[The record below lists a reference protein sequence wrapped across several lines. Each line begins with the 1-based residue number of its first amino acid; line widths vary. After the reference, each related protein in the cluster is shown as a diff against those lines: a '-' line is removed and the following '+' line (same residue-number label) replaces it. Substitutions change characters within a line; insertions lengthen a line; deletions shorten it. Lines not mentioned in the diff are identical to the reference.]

1 MRSISAASLR
11 EFLRPS
17 LCLGG
22 LPLLLLLLLARV
34 PLPAQPLPYTKG
46 VTYDPAIPTIQQA
59 LGYASGDKVTP
70 PADLLRYLRALERAS
85 KRIKVQT
92 IGLSWEG
99 RELALA
105 FIGSEA
111 NLARL
116 DDIRARMQR
125 LADPRKTSEAEAKS
139 IIADLPAIICLAYS
153 VHGNELSPS
162 DAAIAAAY
170 HLVAAQNDPVVD
182 KIRNNVLILMDPI
195 QNPDGRHRW
204 ITNYES
210 ALGLEPDPS
219 PISAE
224 RNEPWPRG
232 RSNHYLFDMNRDWLT
247 ATQPETRARIAQLRE
262 WLPLVFVDLHEMGSD
277 STYYFAPEAVPYNP
291 WLVPHQR
298 SSLDWFGRN
307 NAAYFDRAGL
317 NYFTREVYDAFYPG
331 YGASWPAYY
340 GSIAMTYEQ
349 RSSRGLLARTS
360 DGRVFTFRDTVEG
373 HFLASIATAETA
385 ADKRAELLTQFYDY
399 RRTAIAEGRTG
410 NIREYIL
417 PREADVSTVDKLAG
431 ILSFHGLEVKRAKAA
446 FRNGNRQYPAG
457 SYVVPLDQP
466 GARLARVLLEKQ
478 VSMDDAFLKEQDRRR
493 AKKLGDEIYDVTS
506 WSLPVMFNV
515 ETVATGTPS
524 AGDFEAFTH
533 NAIPAG
539 SVTPAP
545 SPVAYV
551 VPWGTTAAGR
561 FLTAALRKD
570 LTVLG
575 LDKESV
581 QNGRTYPRGTLVLR
595 TADNPASLA
604 QTVEALARETG
615 AEVVATPSGWVDGGI
630 NFGSRFARLIP
641 KAQVAMLWDEPTSSL
656 SAGATRFVLERQF
669 GYPVTVIRTSSLATA
684 DLSRYHTLILP
695 SGSASGYSRVIG
707 STGADNLKR
716 WVRAGGTLVAIGD
729 ALDYLRS
736 EAVGLLALKQ
746 EFEAVD
752 DPKKNGKDAP
762 ADKSG
767 QVEGSL
773 LASESDYLRAIEP
786 SKDETADVLGV
797 LLRAK
802 LDPDHWLTVG
812 CERGVNVLYSGSTI
826 YAPLKLSEGVNAA
839 FLEAPD
845 KLAQSGYV
853 WDSLTKQLAF
863 KPVLVSQTAG
873 RGNVI
878 GFVTDPNF
886 RGYMDGNNLL
896 FLNAVFRGPAH
907 SRRAGGD

>member
-1 MRSISAASLR
+1 M
-11 EFLRPS
+11 LRPAARLS
-17 LCLGG
+17 APCLF
-22 LPLLLLLLLARV
+22 LLLTLHLA
-34 PLPAQPLPYTKG
+34 AQSLPYTKA
-46 VTYDPAIPTIQQA
+46 TAYDPAIPTIQQV
-59 LGYASGDKVTP
+59 LGYPSGEKVTP
-70 PADLLRYLRALERAS
+70 PAELLRYLRTLEGAS

-92 IGLSWEG
+92 IGKSWEG
-99 RELALA
+99 RELAFA
-105 FIGSEA
+105 FVGSEA

-116 DDIRARMQR
+116 DEIRTKMQQ
-125 LADPRKTSEAEAKS
+125 LADPRRTSEADAKR
-139 IIADLPAIICLAYS
+139 IIADLPAVICLAYS

-162 DAAIAAAY
+162 DAAIAAVY
-170 HLVAAQNDPVVD
+170 HLIAAQNDPVAD
-182 KIRNNVLILMDPI
+182 KIRNNVLILLDPI
-195 QNPDGRHRW
+195 QNPDGRARW
-204 ITNYES
+204 VSNFEQ
-210 ALGLEPDPS
+210 ALGLEPDAS

-224 RNEPWPRG
+224 RYEPWPRG

-247 ATQPETRARIAQLRE
+247 ATQPETRARITQLRE
-262 WLPLVFVDLHEMGSD
+262 WLPLVFVDFHEMGSD
-277 STYYFAPEAVPYNP
+277 STFYFAPEAVPYNP

-298 SSLDWFGRN
+298 TSLDWFGRN
-307 NAAYFDRAGL
+307 NATYFDRAGL

-331 YGASWPAYY
+331 YGASWPAYF

-360 DGRVFTFRDTVEG
+360 DGREFSFRDTVEG

-385 ADKRAELLTQFYDY
+385 ADKRTELLTQFYDY

-410 NIREYIL
+410 NVREYIL
-417 PREADVSTVDKLAG
+417 PREGDVSTVDKLAG
-431 ILSFHGLEVKRAKAA
+431 ILSFHGLEVKRAKEV
-446 FRNGNRQYPAG
+446 FRNGARQYPAG
-457 SYVVPLDQP
+457 SYVVPMDQP
-466 GARLARVLLEKQ
+466 GARLARVLLDKQ

-515 ETVATGTPS
+515 EAITAGAPS
-524 AGDFEAFTH
+524 QGEFDAFTH
-533 NAIPAG
+533 TAIPAG
-539 SVTPAP
+539 KLLPAP
-545 SPVAYV
+545 APIAYV

-561 FLTAALRKD
+561 FLAAALHKN

-595 TADNPASLA
+595 TADNPADLA
-604 QTVEALARETG
+604 TTVEALARETG
-615 AEVVATPSGWVDGGI
+615 AEVLATASGWVDGGI

-641 KAQVAMLWDEPTSSL
+641 KAKVAMLWDEPTSSL

-669 GYPVTVIRTSSLATA
+669 GYPVTVIRTASLATA

-695 SGSASGYSRVIG
+695 SGSAGGYGRVIG
-707 STGADNLKR
+707 TAGADNLKR
-716 WVRAGGTLVAIGD
+716 WVRAGGTLVGIGG
-729 ALDYLRS
+729 AVDYLRS

-773 LASESDYLRAIEP
+773 LGSEADYLRAIEP
-786 SKDETADVLGV
+786 AKDDTADVLGV
-797 LLRAK
+797 LVRAK

-812 CERGVNVLYSGSTI
+812 CERGVNVLYAGGTI

-839 FLEAPD
+839 YLEAPG
-845 KLAQSGYV
+845 KLQQSGYL
-853 WDSLTKQLAF
+853 WDALTKQLAF
-863 KPVLVSQTAG
+863 KPVVVSQTAG

-878 GFVTDPNF
+878 GFVTDPNY

>member
-1 MRSISAASLR
+1 MPFLSSASLR
-11 EFLRPS
+11 SMIRPAGWLAAVS
-17 LCLGG
+17 C
-22 LPLLLLLLLARV
+22 LLLLLSAGHLA
-34 PLPAQPLPYTKG
+34 AQSLPYTRAT
-46 VTYDPAIPTIQQA
+46 TYDPAIPTIQQV
-59 LGYASGDKVTP
+59 LGYPSGEKVTP
-70 PADLLRYLRALERAS
+70 PAELLRYLRTLEGAS

-92 IGLSWEG
+92 IGKSWEG
-99 RELALA
+99 RELAFA
-105 FIGSEA
+105 FVGSEA

-116 DDIRARMQR
+116 DEIRAKMQQ
-125 LADPRKTSEAEAKS
+125 LADPRKTNEAAAKALV
-139 IIADLPAIICLAYS
+139 ADLPAVICLAYS

-170 HLVAAQNDPVVD
+170 HLIAAQNDPVAD
-182 KIRNNVLILMDPI
+182 KIRNNVLILLDPI
-195 QNPDGRHRW
+195 QNPDGRARW
-204 ITNYES
+204 VSNFEQ
-210 ALGLEPDPS
+210 AMGLEPDAS

-247 ATQPETRARIAQLRE
+247 ATQPETRARIAQVRE
-262 WLPLVFVDLHEMGSD
+262 WLPLVFVDFHEMGSD
-277 STYYFAPEAVPYNP
+277 STFYFAPEAVPYNP

-331 YGASWPAYY
+331 YGASWPAYF

-360 DGRVFTFRDTVEG
+360 DGREFSFRDTVEG

-410 NIREYIL
+410 TVREYIL
-417 PREADVSTVDKLAG
+417 PREGDVSTVDKLAG
-431 ILSFHGLEVKRAKAA
+431 ILSFHGLEVKRAKEV
-446 FRNGNRQYPAG
+446 FRNGTRQYPAG
-457 SYVVPLDQP
+457 SYVVPMDQP
-466 GARLARVLLEKQ
+466 GARLARVLLDKQ
-478 VSMDDAFLKEQDRRR
+478 VSMDDAFLKEQERRR

-515 ETVATGTPS
+515 EAVTAGAPS
-524 AGDFEAFTH
+524 QGDFEAFAYT
-533 NAIPAG
+533 AIPAG
-539 SVTPAP
+539 KLLPAP
-545 SPVAYV
+545 SPIAYV

-561 FLTAALRKD
+561 FLAAALHKN

-595 TADNPASLA
+595 TADNPADLA
-604 QTVEALARETG
+604 ATVEALARATG
-615 AEVVATPSGWVDGGI
+615 AEVLATASGWVDGGI
-630 NFGSRFARLIP
+630 NFGSRYARLIP
-641 KAQVAMLWDEPTSSL
+641 KAKVAMLWDEPTSSL

-669 GYPVTVIRTSSLATA
+669 GYPVTVIRTASLATA

-695 SGSASGYSRVIG
+695 SGSAGGYSRVIG
-707 STGADNLKR
+707 TAGADNLKR
-716 WVRAGGTLVAIGD
+716 WVRAGGTIVGIGG

-736 EAVGLLALKQ
+736 DAVGLLSLKQ

-762 ADKSG
+762 VDKSG
-767 QVEGSL
+767 NVEGSL
-773 LASESDYLRAIEP
+773 LGTEADYLRAIEP
-786 SKDETADVLGV
+786 AKDDTADVLGV
-797 LLRAK
+797 LVRAK

-812 CERGVNVLYSGSTI
+812 CEKGVNVLYSGSTI

-839 FLEAPD
+839 YLEAPG

-853 WDSLTKQLAF
+853 WDALTKQLAF
-863 KPVLVSQTAG
+863 KPVVVSQTAG

-878 GFVTDPNF
+878 GFVTDPNY

-907 SRRAGGD
+907 SRRSGGD